1 MSDTV
6 GSHSV
11 AAFTSPSNGDAL
23 DANVV
28 KGNDNTVRTA
38 FVAHDADPGIHLQ
51 SSTLASRPAA
61 GTAGRKWLTTD
72 SGNVRLWYDTGSVW
86 EEADYTDGS
95 ALNASNL
102 TSGTVPDGRFP
113 ATLPA
118 VSGANLTNLNAS
130 NLGSGTIPDA
140 RFPAAL
146 PAVSGAN
153 LTNLPVGAAGTL
165 TGTTLASNVVNSSL
179 TGVGTLTSLTVSG
192 TSTLAAVNMADNT
205 LTRPVI
211 KDYGETRT
219 TPSISSGTLTLN
231 LENGNVFGVSLNA
244 NITTLTIQNPS
255 ASGTACSFTLAF
267 TADGTLRT
275 VTWGASVKWPG
286 GVGPTLTSTNGKV
299 DIFTFVTWDA
309 GTTWYGFIAG
319 QNF

>member
-1 MSDTV
+1 MATTV

-28 KGNDNTVRTA
+28 KGNDNTLRTA
-38 FVAHDADPGIHLQ
+38 YVAHDDDPGIHLQ
-51 SSTLASRPAA
+51 SSLLAARPAA
-61 GTAGRKWLTTD
+61 GTAGRKWMTTD
-72 SGNVRLWYDTGSVW
+72 SGNVRIWHDTGSVW
-86 EEADYTDGS
+86 EEVDYIDGS

-102 TSGTVPDGRFP
+102 TSGTVPDARFP

-118 VSGANLTNLNAS
+118 VSGANLTNLPAS
-130 NLGSGTIPDA
+130 
-140 RFPAAL
+140 
-146 PAVSGAN
+146 
-153 LTNLPVGAAGTL
+153 AAGTL

-192 TSTLAAVNMADNT
+192 TSTLAAVNMADDT

-244 NITTLTIQNPS
+244 SITTLTIQNPS

-267 TADGTLRT
+267 TADGTART
-275 VTWGASVKWPG
+275 VTWGSSVKWASG
-286 GVGPTLTSTNGKV
+286 NAPTLTATNGKV

-309 GTTWYGFIAG
+309 GTNWYAFVAG

>member
-1 MSDTV
+1 MPDVV

-11 AAFTSPSNGDAL
+11 AAFTSPSNGDSL

-28 KGNDNTVRTA
+28 KGNDNSLRA
-38 FVAHDADPGIHLQ
+38 AYVAHDADPGIHIQ
-51 SSTLASRPAA
+51 SSLIASRPAA
-61 GTAGRKWLTTD
+61 GTVGRKWLTTD
-72 SGNVRLWYDTGSVW
+72 TGNVRLWYDTGSVW
-86 EEADYTDGS
+86 EEADYIDGS

-102 TSGTVPDGRFP
+102 TSGTVPDARFP
-113 ATLPA
+113 AVLPA
-118 VSGANLTNLNAS
+118 VSAANLTN
-130 NLGSGTIPDA
+130 IPA
-140 RFPAAL
+140 
-146 PAVSGAN
+146 
-153 LTNLPVGAAGTL
+153 GAAGTL

-179 TGVGTLTSLTVSG
+179 TSVGTLASLTMGGQV
-192 TSTLAAVNMADNT
+192 AMADNI
-205 LTRPVI
+205 LLRPVI

-219 TPSISSGTLTLN
+219 TPSISAGTLTLN

-267 TADGTLRT
+267 TADGTQRT
-275 VTWGASVKWPG
+275 VTWGASVKWAG
-286 GVGPTLTSTNGKV
+286 GVAPPLTSVNGKV

-309 GTTWYGFIAG
+309 GTTWYAFAAG

>member
-118 VSGANLTNLNAS
+118 ASGANLTNLNAS

-153 LTNLPVGAAGTL
+153 LTNLPAGDAGAL
-165 TGTTLASNVVNSSL
+165 TGTTLASSVVNSSL
-179 TGVGTLTSLTVSG
+179 TGVGTLTGLNMSGSG
-192 TSTLAAVNMADNT
+192 TANLQDG
-205 LTRPVI
+205 LLQRPRI
-211 KDYGETRT
+211 QDYGEVRT
-219 TPSISSGTLTLN
+219 TPSISGGTLTLN

-244 NITTLTIQNPS
+244 NITTLTISNPS
-255 ASGTACSFTLAF
+255 ASGTSCSLTLAL

-275 VTWGASVKWPG
+275 VAWGASVKWPG